1 MTGPPQSAT
10 PAHREPEG
18 RPLSPAWRRRLPL
31 AFILLSGAS
40 LSLILFFIVRE
51 AETKRLHADFERRS
65 MIPVAA
71 IQSGIDEY
79 VALLQSIAS
88 FYFSSHEVERD
99 EFRAFSQAG
108 FQRLPALQGL
118 AWAPRI
124 NAEARAAHEAS
135 VRAEGYKTYEIWE
148 NGPRGPVRAGERPVY
163 WPAMFVLPEKSN
175 SAMIGLDIASDLTL
189 LPTMEAARAQNVPT
203 SARLSTVTYG
213 NRAERVYRTLIPI
226 YLNQAVAQTHEQ
238 RQENIAGY
246 AMAVVHPARLIDT
259 AMKKLPSSYQ
269 RAIAV
274 QAVDA
279 ATGGEVI
286 YSSEAWPEKGASPES
301 QYVVKL
307 AGRTWQVIC
316 RPSVAAASTPMWQS
330 WGVLLAGLILTSF
343 VAAYLS
349 AMWNRAAKIESQVF
363 ERTAQL
369 AHERYLVD
377 SLMDTVPDHIYYKDT
392 KSRFLRINKAM
403 ASLFH
408 LKSPADAIGKTD
420 FDFFTSEHAQRAFED
435 EQEILGTGEPIV
447 GREEKET
454 WPDGSVTWVST
465 TKQALRNPFGEIIG
479 TFGISRDITERK
491 RAEQHLAEKAR
502 ELERS
507 NTELEQFAYVASH
520 DLQEPLRMVASYT
533 QLLGRRY
540 KGKLGNEADEFIG
553 YAVEGATRMQLLIN
567 DLLAYSRVGRG
578 KPLAPVSSAEALA
591 RALANLKISIEETG
605 AVIAFD
611 SASASEPSALDPR
624 RSTLPTVMADAFQ
637 LTQLFQNLISN
648 ALKFRSPDVPPRIY
662 ITASDVCTARNLS
675 KPSSAQEE
683 ELSTAEAHQW
693 LFSISDNGIGIDPKD
708 FERIFV
714 LFQRLHSREDY
725 PGTGI
730 GLAVC
735 KKIVERHGGITW
747 VESAPGKGSTF
758 CFTLPKLTSPTR

>member
-1 MTGPPQSAT
+1 MTGPPQSAS
-10 PAHREPEG
+10 PAYREPEG

-40 LSLILFFIVRE
+40 ISFILFFIVRE

-65 MIPVAA
+65 MIPVGA

-99 EFRAFSQAG
+99 EFRAFTQAG
-108 FQRLPALQGL
+108 FQRLPALQSL

-124 NAEARAAHEAS
+124 NAETRAAHEAS

-148 NGPRGPVRAGERPVY
+148 NGPRGPMRARERPVY
-163 WPAMFVLPEKSN
+163 LPALFVLPEKSS
-175 SAMIGLDIASDLTL
+175 SAMVGLDLASDATL
-189 LPTMEAARAQNVPT
+189 LPTMEAARAQNVPI
-203 SARLSTVTYG
+203 SARLSTVTHG

-226 YLNQAVAQTHEQ
+226 YVNQAPSQTHEQ
-238 RQENIAGY
+238 RQENLAGY

-259 AMKKLPSSYQ
+259 AIRKLPPSYQ
-269 RAIAV
+269 RSIAV

-286 YSSEAWPEKGASPES
+286 YSSEAWPEKGEPPES
-301 QYVVKL
+301 QSIVKL
-307 AGRTWQVIC
+307 AGRTWQIVS
-316 RPSVAAASTPMWQS
+316 RPATTAPARMWQS
-330 WGVLLAGLILTSF
+330 WAVLLAGIVLTSL
-343 VAAYLS
+343 VAGYLS
-349 AMWNRAAKIESQVF
+349 AMWDRAAKVESQVF

-377 SLMDTVPDHIYYKDT
+377 SLMDTVPDHIYYKDR

-403 ASLFH
+403 ASLFR

-435 EQEILGTGEPIV
+435 EQEILRTGEPVV

-454 WPDGSVTWVST
+454 WPDGTITWVSS
-465 TKQALRNPFGEIIG
+465 TKQALRDPFGEIIG

-540 KGKLGNEADEFIG
+540 KGKLGNEADEFIT

-578 KPLAPVSSAEALA
+578 KPLTPVSSAEAMA

-605 AVIAFD
+605 AIVAFE
-611 SASASEPSALDPR
+611 STSTSQPSTLDPR
-624 RSTLPTVMADAFQ
+624 RSNLPMVMADAFQ

-648 ALKFRSPDVPPRIY
+648 ALKFRSPGAPPRIH
-662 ITASDVCTARNLS
+662 IAASDVCTARNLPKS
-675 KPSSAQEE
+675 SSARDE
-683 ELSTAEAHQW
+683 ELLTAEAHQW

-735 KKIVERHGGITW
+735 KKIVERHGGIMW

-758 CFTLPKLTSPTR
+758 CFTLPKLSSPNP

>member
-1 MTGPPQSAT
+1 MTEPPQSAT

-51 AETKRLHADFERRS
+51 AETKRLYADFERRAT
-65 MIPVAA
+65 IPVAA

-79 VALLQSIAS
+79 VVLLQSIAY

-99 EFRAFSQAG
+99 EFRAFTQASL
-108 FQRLPALQGL
+108 QRLPALQSL
-118 AWAPRI
+118 TWAPRI
-124 NAEARAAHEAS
+124 TAETRAAHEAS

-148 NGPRGPVRAGERPVY
+148 NGPRGPLRARERPVY
-163 WPAMFVLPEKSN
+163 LPVLFVLPERSN
-175 SAMIGLDIASDLTL
+175 SAMAGFDLASDTTL
-189 LPTMEAARAQNVPT
+189 LPTMDAARAQNVPT

-226 YLNQAVAQTHEQ
+226 YQNQAPSQTHAQ

-259 AMKKLPSSYQ
+259 AIKKLPSAFQ
-269 RAIAV
+269 RTIAV

-286 YSSEAWPEKGASPES
+286 YSSEVWPEKGGPPES
-301 QYVVKL
+301 QSIVKL
-307 AGRTWQVIC
+307 AGRTWQIVC

-330 WGVLLAGLILTSF
+330 WAVLLAGLVLTSL

-349 AMWNRAAKIESQVF
+349 AMWDRAAKVETQVF

-420 FDFFTSEHAQRAFED
+420 FDFFTKEHAQRAFED
-435 EQEILGTGEPIV
+435 EQEILSTGEPIV

-465 TKQALRNPFGEIIG
+465 TKQALRDPFGEIIG

-491 RAEQHLAEKAR
+491 RVEQHLAEKAR

-540 KGKLGNEADEFIG
+540 KGKLGNEADEFIT

-578 KPLAPVSSAEALA
+578 KPLSPVSSADALA
-591 RALANLKISIEETG
+591 RALTNLKISIEETG
-605 AVIAFD
+605 AMVTFD
-611 SASASEPSALDPR
+611 SGSTSEPSTLDPR
-624 RSTLPTVMADAFQ
+624 RSTLPTVMADTFQ

-648 ALKFRSPDVPPRIY
+648 ALKFRSPDAPPRIH
-662 ITASDVCTARNLS
+662 IAASDVCTARNLP
-675 KPSSAQEE
+675 KPSSAQDE

-693 LFSISDNGIGIDPKD
+693 LFSVSDNGIGIDPKD
-708 FERIFV
+708 FDRIFV
-714 LFQRLHSREDY
+714 LFQRLHSREEY

-735 KKIVERHGGITW
+735 KKIVERHGGIMW

-758 CFTLPKLTSPTR
+758 CFTLPKLTSPTP